1 MIFHGKDKISLKNKG
16 VYDRKDDLYPGLPCI
31 ELVHGVLKQGIAV
44 WCGTAFNNH
53 VGAGANRAWFRS
65 KNEAE

>member
-1 MIFHGKDKISLKNKG
+1 MEKKKYHLKTK
-16 VYDRKDDLYPGLPCI
+16 VYMDRKDDLYPGLPCI
-31 ELVHGVLKQGIAV
+31 ELVHGVLQQGIAV

-65 KNEAE
+65 KDEAE